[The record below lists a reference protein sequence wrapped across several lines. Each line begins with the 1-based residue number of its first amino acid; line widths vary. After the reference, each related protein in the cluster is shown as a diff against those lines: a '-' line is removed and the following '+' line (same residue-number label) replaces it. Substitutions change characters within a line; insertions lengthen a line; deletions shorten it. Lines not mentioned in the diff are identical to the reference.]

1 MISSILSTL
10 DTDEERKTLA
20 GFYEQYKDQF
30 YYMAYSILHDR
41 IKAEDAIQ
49 EAFVRIMKYP
59 RSFFEI
65 EPEQK
70 LPYVNIVIRNAALQM
85 ISTPEPQEDE
95 LDEELPST
103 GMSMEEEILGKIS
116 KEQLVAFIRTLSE
129 AKRDAVILKG
139 VYGYS
144 YPDIAERL
152 GISESAVR
160 RRIADAYGRIM
171 NFVKNGET

>member
-10 DTDEERKTLA
+10 ETDEERKTLS
-20 GFYEQYKDQF
+20 GFYEKYKDQF

-49 EAFVRIMKYP
+49 EAFVRIMRYP
-59 RSFFEI
+59 ASFFEI
-65 EPEQK
+65 EPDKK
-70 LPYVNIVIRNAALQM
+70 LPYVNIVIRNVALQM
-85 ISTPEPQEDE
+85 LSKSDPQEDE
-95 LDEELPST
+95 LDEELPDT
-103 GMSMEEEILGKIS
+103 GMSMEEEIIGKIS

-144 YPDIAERL
+144 YREIAERL
-152 GISESAVR
+152 GISESAAR

-171 NFVKNGET
+171 NFVKNGGS